1 MISTVDPN
9 RSHVEKGEVFMA
21 QRSPG
26 GLPREEE
33 ILAYAALAVLIGAI
47 GAVVYATLI

>member
-1 MISTVDPN
+1 
-9 RSHVEKGEVFMA
+9 MA

-33 ILAYAALAVLIGAI
+33 ILAYVAMAGMIGVI
-47 GAVVYATLI
+47 GAVVYATLA